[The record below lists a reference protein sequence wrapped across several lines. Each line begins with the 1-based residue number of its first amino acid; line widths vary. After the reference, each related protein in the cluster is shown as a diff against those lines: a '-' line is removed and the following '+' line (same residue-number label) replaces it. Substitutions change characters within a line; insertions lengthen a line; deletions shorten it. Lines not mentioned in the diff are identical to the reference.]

1 MTTLSLPP
9 DHPDRASLAGEVHAR
24 PPEALATPSRATYVA
39 VVVDHAERADELVH
53 LEQLCRSAGIA
64 APVAGAS
71 HFTISLGE
79 VRMKW
84 ERHGE
89 FSGYAFF
96 TAGRSPA
103 PFLDPPAAHLPAGW
117 LETIPGRTIFAAHA
131 QLVPAPADAAPD
143 AAFLARHFGSDV
155 VIGSAIGGGAG
166 DAYTDFRIHDD
177 GFARFLVLDR
187 SFTDRQAGRVLQRLF
202 EIEAYRMLSLLA
214 FPLARELS
222 QRLVAIER
230 ALADNIDGIARDGVD
245 DEAILHELT
254 RLAKEVEG
262 CIVATQFR
270 FGACA
275 AYHELVKSRIDEL
288 REERRPGL
296 QTIGEFMAR
305 RFSPAVATVASTSR
319 RLHELAERS
328 AQASMLL
335 STRVGVARE
344 KQSQALLASMDRRAR
359 LQLRLQQTVESLS
372 VAAILYY
379 AAGLIGYLAKALKAG
394 GMTTVEPDLVVGA
407 AIVPLALL
415 LVVGLGLVRRRVV
428 ERDAAESPPSRL
440 TAGTSGPRPG

>member
-1 MTTLSLPP
+1 MTMLSLPP
-9 DHPDRASLAGEVHAR
+9 DHPERASLAGEVHAR

-53 LEQLCRSAGIA
+53 LEQLCRSAGVA
-64 APVAGAS
+64 GPAAGAS

-89 FSGYAFF
+89 FSGYTFF
-96 TAGRSPA
+96 IAGCSPA
-103 PFLDPPAAHLPAGW
+103 PFSDPPAAHLPEGW
-117 LETIPGRTIFAAHA
+117 LETIPGHTIFAAHA
-131 QLVPAPADAAPD
+131 KLVPAPDDAAPD
-143 AAFLARHFGSDV
+143 AAFLALHFGDHV
-155 VIGSAIGGGAG
+155 VIGAAIAGGAG

-214 FPLARELS
+214 LPLARELS
-222 QRLVAIER
+222 QRLMAIER
-230 ALADNIDGIARDGVD
+230 ALAENINGIARDGVD

-275 AYHELVKSRIDEL
+275 AYHDLVTSRIGEL
-288 REERRPGL
+288 REERRRGL

-359 LQLRLQQTVESLS
+359 LQLRLQQTVEGLSL
-372 VAAILYY
+372 AAILYY
-379 AAGLIGYLAKALKAG
+379 AAGLISYLAKALKAG
-394 GMTTVEPDLVVGA
+394 GMTTLEPDLVVGA

-415 LVVGLGLVRRRVV
+415 LVLGLGRVRRRLV
-428 ERDAAESPPSRL
+428 ERDAAESPASRL
-440 TAGTSGPRPG
+440 TAGTSGSTPH